1 MTTPRRK
8 PRNYPPIKKSVLP
21 REQPTKDM
29 VRQELSANGVTWSY
43 FEHAWLERL
52 VIKGD
57 DECWGWLGAT
67 HRQGYALFCV
77 QKTGDSSKSGMMN
90 AQRFAMAIELGR
102 PLRHDERV
110 GCNCRTLDCCNPKHL
125 YITDYQHQCD
135 HVKDIPFNG
144 RPRKYTEEF
153 FTEHYAELSTLGPL
167 ALSKAIPTLTPSTAA
182 CAKFAF
188 NTWLK
193 RITT

>member
-1 MTTPRRK
+1 MPTRK
-8 PRNYPPIKKSVLP
+8 HKYPPIKKSIIT

-29 VRQELSANGVTWSY
+29 VRQELKDGPITWAY

-57 DECWGWLGAT
+57 DECWGWLGAF
-67 HRQGYALFCV
+67 HRQGYSLFCV

-90 AQRFAMAIELGR
+90 AQRFAMALELGR

-110 GCNCRTLDCCNPKHL
+110 GSNCRNLECCNPKHL

-144 RPRKYTEEF
+144 RPRKYTEPLFLEYYDAF
-153 FTEHYAELSTLGPL
+153 STLGPV
-167 ALSKAIPTLTPSTAA
+167 ALSKVIPGLTPATAA

-188 NTWLK
+188 NAWLK
-193 RITT
+193 KMTS